1 MMSIL
6 ESIILSRLET
16 FLQLLVQILLIQV
29 DYLTAKPK
37 SVALLFV
44 LQFEDT

>member
-1 MMSIL
+1 MISL

-44 LQFEDT
+44 FQFEDL